1 MGLETVDFFHILGR
15 DPTSNSYK
23 TGVNVTTAHNQ
34 LIATRQELY
43 QNLNKTR
50 ELGSLLDK
58 SELQLQTFGE
68 RLPHLKKA
76 MAPLLVQAESV
87 KSVSEWIE
95 ESLGPAKNLIKKFDE
110 AHLLEKTLIRE
121 PREDLEV
128 YLSTVVKLADLLDYL
143 KLNSGVAIKF
153 LKEAMEV
160 LLQEK
165 SVDKYH
171 VMKVNQSLMA
181 LIHHQ
186 SGQQSSCAL
195 HLLFAAYSYC

>member
-1 MGLETVDFFHILGR
+1 MGLETVDFFHILAR

-58 SELQLQTFGE
+58 SELQLQTIGE

-95 ESLGPAKNLIKKFDE
+95 ESMEPAKNLIKKFDE

-128 YLSTVVKLADLLDYL
+128 YLSTVVKLADLLEKKQWRFYSKRKVL
-143 KLNSGVAIKF
+143 ISTVSGRSIN
-153 LKEAMEV
+153 
-160 LLQEK
+160 
-165 SVDKYH
+165 H
-171 VMKVNQSLMA
+171 
-181 LIHHQ
+181 
-186 SGQQSSCAL
+186 
-195 HLLFAAYSYC
+195 